1 MNMSQNTKNN
11 NNLDCPYSITSYN
24 FKFEQCDLIP
34 NFTLYNYKDIKLNI
48 ICDNGYSDNIMN
60 ILIILK
66 QFLVILLNVWLIIG
80 IMN

>member
-1 MNMSQNTKNN
+1 MSQNIKNN
-11 NNLDCPYSITSYN
+11 NNLDCAYSITSYN

-48 ICDNGYSDNIMN
+48 ICNNGHSDNLMN
-60 ILIILK
+60 ILIVLK